1 MENLDKPE
9 IINMFIKQYLV
20 KNISEEMYDFVR
32 DLYFKLKAMYDYNGY
47 NGEEIEQSSDDEG
60 DLPMEKISVVKSK
73 DGFYRLE

>member
-1 MENLDKPE
+1 
-9 IINMFIKQYLV
+9 
-20 KNISEEMYDFVR
+20 
-32 DLYFKLKAMYDYNGY
+32 MYDYNGY